1 VFDGFLWQVQAVQPV
16 PYRFF
21 GGRHERDIEGTAAEK
36 FSGHSGQRNF
46 AICAAQPHIEVL
58 ELVSL
63 YFGN

>member
-16 PYRFF
+16 LYGFF
-21 GGRHERDIEGTAAEK
+21 GGRNERDIEGTAAGK

-46 AICAAQPHIEVL
+46 ATHVAEQHIEVL